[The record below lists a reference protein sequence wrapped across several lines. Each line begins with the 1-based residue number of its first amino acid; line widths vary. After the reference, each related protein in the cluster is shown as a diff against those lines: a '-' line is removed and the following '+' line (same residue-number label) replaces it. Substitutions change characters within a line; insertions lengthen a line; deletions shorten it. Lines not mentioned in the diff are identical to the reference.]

1 MNLKNE
7 FVFLTLNTDKCKTFL
22 LALGKL
28 SRVLNLHASC
38 F

>member
-7 FVFLTLNTDKCKTFL
+7 FVFLTLNTDTFKTFL
-22 LALGKL
+22 RALGKL
-28 SRVLNLHASC
+28 IRILNLHASC